1 MIACLFKSV
10 FTKEVYFF
18 NTRRVYNEKSRL
30 LTEVIILAS
39 NINRTLAK
47 ERSDLMQKRLT
58 YTDHPDRKITA
69 QLSTPRLLK
78 TDKIVLNAL
87 KYFHSATRSD
97 LVKSC
102 QLPTT
107 TIYDALI
114 RLQRIGAVER
124 YFEDRKTR
132 GRPKTFYRI
141 L

>member
-1 MIACLFKSV
+1 M
-10 FTKEVYFF
+10 
-18 NTRRVYNEKSRL
+18 
-30 LTEVIILAS
+30 AS
-39 NINRTLAK
+39 NIYRTPAK
-47 ERSDLMQKRLT
+47 ERSELIKKRLI
-58 YTDHPDRKITA
+58 YNDHPDWKLKA
-69 QLSTPRLLK
+69 QVSTPQLLT
-78 TDKIVLNAL
+78 TDKVVLDAL
-87 KYFHSATRSD
+87 KYLHSATRND

-102 QLPTT
+102 QLPPT